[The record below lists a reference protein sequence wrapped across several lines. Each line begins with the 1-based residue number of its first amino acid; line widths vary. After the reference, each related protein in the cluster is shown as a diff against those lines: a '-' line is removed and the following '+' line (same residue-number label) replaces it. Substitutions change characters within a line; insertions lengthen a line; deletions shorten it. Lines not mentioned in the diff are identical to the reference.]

1 MLRFRRAM
9 ALGLRPCGLKNLFKF
24 AQGLCACKAW
34 LGYAGFAAGCN
45 VQHPEW
51 HFQNPT
57 SLKVFQTAECYCP
70 TESYETST
78 NPHSSAVPRMPGIT
92 DFTDISNMGV
102 VLVSCI
108 IASATTKKS
117 VTFYCSRNTKWANKS
132 PGGECAV
139 VSALAGC

>member
-1 MLRFRRAM
+1 M

-34 LGYAGFAAGCN
+34 LGYAGFAAACH
-45 VQHPEW
+45 VQHPER

-57 SLKVFQTAECYCP
+57 SLQVLQTAECYCP
-70 TESYETST
+70 TESYETGT

-102 VLVSCI
+102 VLMSCTMGNEI
-108 IASATTKKS
+108 T
-117 VTFYCSRNTKWANKS
+117 RD
-132 PGGECAV
+132 
-139 VSALAGC
+139 